1 MMAGHYFG
9 ERSLADFQQWSKFGK
24 QLFYERNPNNDQE
37 IRVYRPYYNVFAGR
51 YTVQITPYHAAE
63 PTADMKPWHPSIGRA
78 LKTMQ
83 PQAERGFY

>member
-9 ERSLADFQQWSKFGK
+9 ERSLADFQQWSQFGK

-37 IRVYRPYYNVFAGR
+37 IRVYRPYYNVSAGR
-51 YTVQITPYHAAE
+51 DTLQIPPYHAAE

-78 LKTMQ
+78 LTTMQ